1 MRHEIKKKL
10 IELDLRSYELS
21 KELEKAKSIE
31 IDDADL
37 EGLRKKAGDRAI
49 VIARNALVE
58 DIRED
63 IKEVEDE
70 MAKICCE
77 EMDRVEGYVGRAISE
92 VAFYI
97 LRKYGKDCR
106 IVEDDILKKA
116 QAELGVCMVSLG
128 KRSKE

>member
-21 KELEKAKSIE
+21 KELEEAKSIE

-49 VIARNALVE
+49 VIARNALVK

-70 MAKICCE
+70 MAKICCD
-77 EMDRVEGYVGRAISE
+77 EMSRVENYVGKAVEE
-92 VAFYI
+92 VAYYI
-97 LRKYGKDCR
+97 LRKYTKGAA
-106 IVEDDILKKA
+106 VEDDVRSKMERA
-116 QAELGVCMVSLG
+116 VDVCMISLG
-128 KRSKE
+128 KRKL

>member
-37 EGLRKKAGDRAI
+37 EALRKKAGDRVI

-70 MAKICCE
+70 MAKICCD
-77 EMDRVEGYVGRAISE
+77 EMERVEKYVDQAVYDV
-92 VAFYI
+92 VAYI
-97 LRKYGKDCR
+97 LRKYTKDC
-106 IVEDDILKKA
+106 VLEDDVRSRMKRA
-116 QAELGVCMVSLG
+116 VEVCMVSLG
-128 KRSKE
+128 KRIKA

>member
-63 IKEVEDE
+63 IREVEDE
-70 MAKICCE
+70 MAKICCD
-77 EMDRVEGYVGRAISE
+77 EMERVEKYVGMAVDE
-92 VAFYI
+92 VAYYI
-97 LRKYGKDCR
+97 LRKCGKSGP
-106 IVEDDILKKA
+106 IEDDILRKMMNVI
-116 QAELGVCMVSLG
+116 EICMVSLG
-128 KRSKE
+128 KRKL

>member
-1 MRHEIKKKL
+1 M

-21 KELEKAKSIE
+21 KELEKAKGIE

-77 EMDRVEGYVGRAISE
+77 EMERVEKYVGMAVDE
-92 VAFYI
+92 VADYI
-97 LRKYGKDCR
+97 LRKCGKSGP
-106 IVEDDILKKA
+106 IEDDILKKMMNVI
-116 QAELGVCMVSLG
+116 EVCMVSLG
-128 KRSKE
+128 KRIK

>member
-21 KELEKAKSIE
+21 KELDKAKSIE

-37 EGLRKKAGDRAI
+37 AGLRKKAGDRAI

-77 EMDRVEGYVGRAISE
+77 EMDRVEDHVGQAVDE
-92 VAFYI
+92 VVYYI
-97 LRKYGKDCR
+97 LRKYGKQGP
-106 IVEDDILKKA
+106 IEDDILRKMMSVI
-116 QAELGVCMVSLG
+116 EICMVSLG
-128 KRSKE
+128 KRSNK

>member
-37 EGLRKKAGDRAI
+37 EGLRKKAGDRVI

-70 MAKICCE
+70 MAKICCD
-77 EMDRVEGYVGRAISE
+77 EMSRVENYVGKAIEE
-92 VAFYI
+92 VAYYI
-97 LRKYGKDCR
+97 LRKYTKDAA
-106 IVEDDILKKA
+106 VEDDVRSKMERAID
-116 QAELGVCMVSLG
+116 VCMISLG
-128 KRSKE
+128 KRKL

>member
-10 IELDLRSYELS
+10 IELDQRSYELS
-21 KELEKAKSIE
+21 KELEKAKGIE

-58 DIRED
+58 DIRKD

-70 MAKICCE
+70 MAKICCD
-77 EMDRVEGYVGRAISE
+77 EMSRVENIVGQAVDE
-92 VAFYI
+92 VAYYI
-97 LRKYGKDCR
+97 LRKCGKQGP
-106 IVEDDILKKA
+106 IEDDILRKMMSA
-116 QAELGVCMVSLG
+116 IEICMVSLG
-128 KRSKE
+128 KRSNK

>member
-21 KELEKAKSIE
+21 MELEKAKGIE

-37 EGLRKKAGDRAI
+37 EGLRKKAGGRAI

-58 DIRED
+58 DIRKD

-70 MAKICCE
+70 MAKICCD
-77 EMDRVEGYVGRAISE
+77 EMCRVENYVGKAVDE
-92 VAFYI
+92 VAYYI
-97 LRKYGKDCR
+97 LRKCGKSGP
-106 IVEDDILKKA
+106 IEDDILKKMMNVV
-116 QAELGVCMVSLG
+116 EICMISLG
-128 KRSKE
+128 KRIK

>member
-37 EGLRKKAGDRAI
+37 EGLRKKAGDRVI

-70 MAKICCE
+70 MAEICCD
-77 EMDRVEGYVGRAISE
+77 EMSRVEDYVGKAVEE
-92 VAFYI
+92 VAYYI
-97 LRKYGKDCR
+97 LRKYGKHGPM
-106 IVEDDILKKA
+106 EDDILKKMMSVI
-116 QAELGVCMVSLG
+116 EICMVSLG
-128 KRSKE
+128 KRSNK

>member
-21 KELEKAKSIE
+21 KELEKAKGIE

-37 EGLRKKAGDRAI
+37 AGLRKKAGDRAI
-49 VIARNALVE
+49 VIARNALAE

-70 MAKICCE
+70 MAKICCD
-77 EMDRVEGYVGRAISE
+77 EMSRVENYVGKAVDE
-92 VAFYI
+92 VAYYI
-97 LRKYGKDCR
+97 LRKCGKSGP
-106 IVEDDILKKA
+106 IEDDILRKMMNEIEK
-116 QAELGVCMVSLG
+116 CMVSLG
-128 KRSKE
+128 KRIK

>member
-21 KELEKAKSIE
+21 KELEKAKGIE

-37 EGLRKKAGDRAI
+37 AGLRKKAGDRAI

-70 MAKICCE
+70 TIEDMPMDTKITQLICLLQHP
-77 EMDRVEGYVGRAISE
+77 V
-92 VAFYI
+92 
-97 LRKYGKDCR
+97 
-106 IVEDDILKKA
+106 KKVVYD
-116 QAELGVCMVSLG
+116 ELH
-128 KRSKE
+128 KTTTAT

>member
-21 KELEKAKSIE
+21 KELEKAKGIE
-31 IDDADL
+31 INDADL
-37 EGLRKKAGDRAI
+37 AGLRKKAGDRAI

-77 EMDRVEGYVGRAISE
+77 EMSRVENYVGKAVDE
-92 VAFYI
+92 VAYYI
-97 LRKYGKDCR
+97 LRKCGKSGP
-106 IVEDDILKKA
+106 IEDDILRKMMNEIEK
-116 QAELGVCMVSLG
+116 CMVSLG
-128 KRSKE
+128 KRIK

>member
-21 KELEKAKSIE
+21 KELDKAKSIE

-70 MAKICCE
+70 MAEICCD
-77 EMDRVEGYVGRAISE
+77 EMSRVENYVGKAVDE
-92 VAFYI
+92 VAYYI
-97 LRKYGKDCR
+97 LRKYGKPGP
-106 IVEDDILKKA
+106 IEDDILKKMMNA
-116 QAELGVCMVSLG
+116 IEICMVSLG
-128 KRSKE
+128 KRIK